1 MNRVKWVLILWLIL
15 AVSTFFQL
23 FAVEYSGRYDYQ
35 LIDYMITPLG
45 TMFNGVLLFFLMVLP
60 FFDVTSKYSNFK
72 RILFLCLFGVFYAFV
87 FILTLHLIP
96 HVFYP
101 NPSDYKESVFS
112 FIVGDFHNVLKNY
125 LFQIAILYAFEFI
138 GKERNSI
145 NQQKNL
151 EIELNQ
157 TKLQILKSQLQPHF
171 LFNALNSVVAEI
183 DENKQKA
190 QEMIVNL
197 SDILRTTLNSNFEIP
212 ITLEEEISTIKKYL
226 SIEKTRYEEQLDYE
240 IKISPE
246 ASKMKLPSLILQPL
260 VENSIKH
267 GFKGFNNSL
276 KIIIEADEGEK
287 SVFVKNNGAKLTSQ
301 IHQIGLN
308 NVAERMEIF
317 TGNKNSFQIY
327 QEGEWVI
334 NKILLK

>member
-1 MNRVKWVLILWLIL
+1 MNRIKWILFLWIIL
-15 AVSTFFQL
+15 AISTFFQL

-35 LIDYMITPLG
+35 LIDYLITPLG

-60 FFDVTSKYSNFK
+60 FFDATSKLNNFK
-72 RILFLCLFGVFYAFV
+72 RILFLCLFGVFYAFI
-87 FILTLHLIP
+87 FILTLHLLPRI
-96 HVFYP
+96 FYP
-101 NPSDYKESVFS
+101 NPTDYKESVFS

-157 TKLQILKSQLQPHF
+157 TKLQILKNQLQPHF

-190 QEMIVNL
+190 QEMLIHL

-212 ITLEEEISTIKKYL
+212 ITLEEEISTVKKYL
-226 SIEKTRYEEQLDYE
+226 LIEKMRYEEQLEFE
-240 IKISPE
+240 INISAE
-246 ASKMKLPSLILQPL
+246 ASKMKVPSLILQPL
-260 VENSIKH
+260 IENTIKH
-267 GFKGFNNSL
+267 GFKGLHNSL
-276 KIIIEADEGEK
+276 KIIIEADFQNK
-287 SVFVKNNGAKLTSQ
+287 FVIVKNNGGELSSK
-301 IHQIGLN
+301 IPQIGLN
-308 NVAERMEIF
+308 NVVERMEIF
-317 TGNKNSFQIY
+317 TGNKDSFEIY
-327 QEGEWVI
+327 QEGNWVI
-334 NKILLK
+334 NKIKLK